1 MAENISLGQTSS
13 QYSKEDYKKLSWD
26 KYEEILEFLFLKIKN
41 FLKENNLKVNC
52 VVPIL
57 RWWNFAWTYLAYK
70 LWIVKIIPVQY
81 KYFFKQEKEEKIA
94 ELRKIFWLPKDLNL
108 WDKPV
113 ILVTENCH
121 CFWTTAQIAIDEIKE
136 QFPNSF
142 VIYVADTVDY
152 TYKNIKWA
160 DIAFYWILTNDT
172 KTLTSEECKNLW
184 VDETTTLFPWEDL
197 EEEWDIVQCKQTSYQ
212 DLDSALNNSELK
224 KEIKF

>member
-57 RWWNFAWTYLAYK
+57 RGGNFAGTYLAYK
-70 LWIVKIIPVQY
+70 LGIVKIIPVQY

-94 ELRKIFWLPKDLNL
+94 ELRKIFGLPKDLNL
-108 WDKPV
+108 GDKPV

-121 CFWTTAQIAIDEIKE
+121 CFGTTAQIAIDEIKE

-152 TYKNIKWA
+152 TYKNIKGA
-160 DIAFYWILTNDT
+160 DIAFYGILTNDT
-172 KTLTSEECKNLW
+172 KTLTSEECKNLG